1 MMRRERNRCIR
12 FVLLPIFRN
21 FAASNGLS
29 MDNLPQDPMML
40 YSAVNMMLRDRY
52 NSLEELCDDL
62 DVDRRELER
71 RLAEVGFEYSVRD
84 NKFW

>member
-1 MMRRERNRCIR
+1 
-12 FVLLPIFRN
+12 
-21 FAASNGLS
+21 

-62 DVDRRELER
+62 DVDRRQLEQ
-71 RLAEVGFEYSVRD
+71 RLADVGFEYSVKD

>member
-1 MMRRERNRCIR
+1 MN
-12 FVLLPIFRN
+12 
-21 FAASNGLS
+21 
-29 MDNLPQDPMML
+29 NLPNDPMML

-52 NSLEELCDDL
+52 NSLDELCDDL

-71 RLAEVGFEYSVRD
+71 KLSEVGFEYSVRD

>member
-1 MMRRERNRCIR
+1 
-12 FVLLPIFRN
+12 
-21 FAASNGLS
+21 

-40 YSAVNMMLRDRY
+40 YSVVNMMLRDRY

-62 DVDRRELER
+62 AVDRRQLEH
-71 RLAEVGFEYSVRD
+71 RLAEVGFEYSVKD

>member
-1 MMRRERNRCIR
+1 
-12 FVLLPIFRN
+12 
-21 FAASNGLS
+21 

-62 DVDRRELER
+62 NVNRRELEH
-71 RLAEVGFEYSVRD
+71 RLAEVGFEYSVKD